1 MRESLV
7 KKSRKT
13 VVLGLLLM
21 ITVAGQ
27 AMAAASLVSTTPE
40 ASGTVTERPSQIDL
54 QFSETLRRIDIAV
67 SGPKGRRVTTTVEL
81 NQNDKSQVFASFWD
95 RLAPGRYSVRWTA
108 VSLGKQRSHGS
119 YSFTVK
125 PS

>member
-40 ASGTVTERPSQIDL
+40 ASGTVTERPSL